1 MNSVGDDSLIVVAV
15 VFLVLVVLA
24 GALLVLNLTV
34 RKKDV
39 IRGDYVEKDSED

>member
-1 MNSVGDDSLIVVAV
+1 MTRPGADSSMVAAV
-15 VFLVLVVLA
+15 VFLVLAALA

-39 IRGDYVEKDSED
+39 IQVEKDNED